1 MQLNNTKFGSFN
13 NFLDGYFLSKNA
25 APTGMILEAG
35 RAPGESADRYCEV
48 CVTLLFRTPKF
59 EFQNQIF
66 FFENLIKYEEF
77 HIK

>member
-35 RAPGESADRYCEV
+35 RAPGESADRYCYTFV
-48 CVTLLFRTPKF
+48 PNSK
-59 EFQNQIF
+59 I
-66 FFENLIKYEEF
+66 
-77 HIK
+77 